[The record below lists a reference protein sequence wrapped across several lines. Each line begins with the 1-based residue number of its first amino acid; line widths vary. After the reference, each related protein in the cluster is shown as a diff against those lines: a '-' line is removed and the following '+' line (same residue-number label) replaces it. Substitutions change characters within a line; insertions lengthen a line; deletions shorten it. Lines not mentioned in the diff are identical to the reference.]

1 MKPTIHKAILVVVL
15 YFSVNQLFAEG
26 EPIGARAASMG
37 NASVSS
43 TDIWSIFNNP
53 AGMAKQSV
61 FSAGVNYENRY
72 LMKELGL
79 KSAALVLPSRF
90 GVLGL
95 SFNQFGYS
103 LYNENKIGLAYAR
116 SFGEILRIGVQL
128 DYLSTKIAEGY
139 EGANLFTFELGIQST
154 INDKISLGAYV
165 FNPIGFSA
173 SQYSDE
179 AAPIIARLGLTYNFT
194 SSFSGIAE
202 VEKNF
207 ETRASVRLGLEYLF
221 QEKFSVRTGIST
233 YPAQYTLGAG
243 MQFLH
248 FQFHIAGSMHQTL
261 GVSTQAGIIFQLK
274 KSRKDEK

>member
-1 MKPTIHKAILVVVL
+1 MKPILHKALFVIVL
-15 YFSVNQLFAEG
+15 LFSVNQLFAEG

-79 KSAALVLPSRF
+79 KSAALLVPSRF

-116 SFGEILRIGVQL
+116 SFGEIISPKPEDETILL
-128 DYLSTKIAEGY
+128 SATACLYLCS
-139 EGANLFTFELGIQST
+139 
-154 INDKISLGAYV
+154 
-165 FNPIGFSA
+165 
-173 SQYSDE
+173 
-179 AAPIIARLGLTYNFT
+179 R
-194 SSFSGIAE
+194 SS
-202 VEKNF
+202 
-207 ETRASVRLGLEYLF
+207 
-221 QEKFSVRTGIST
+221 
-233 YPAQYTLGAG
+233 
-243 MQFLH
+243 
-248 FQFHIAGSMHQTL
+248 
-261 GVSTQAGIIFQLK
+261 
-274 KSRKDEK
+274 KSFILPSKLMFIK

>member
-1 MKPTIHKAILVVVL
+1 MKPILHKAILVVVL

-53 AGMAKQSV
+53 AGIANQTAL
-61 FSAGVNYENRY
+61 SAGVNYENRY

-79 KSAALVLPSRF
+79 KSAALLVPSRF

-95 SFNQFGYS
+95 SFKQFGYS
-103 LYNENKIGLAYAR
+103 LYNENKVGLAYAR
-116 SFGEILRIGVQL
+116 SFGDILRIGVQL
-128 DYLSTKIAEGY
+128 DYLSTKIAETY
-139 EGANLFTFELGIQST
+139 DGAQLLTFEIGIQST
-154 INDKISLGAYV
+154 INDKISLGAYI
-165 FNPIGFSA
+165 FNPAGFSA
-173 SQYSDE
+173 TQYSDDP
-179 AAPIIARLGLTYNFT
+179 APIVARLGLTYNFT
-194 SSFSGIAE
+194 TSFSGIAE

-207 ETRASVRLGLEYLF
+207 ETRASVRLGLEYLI

-243 MQFLH
+243 MQLRH

-261 GVSTQAGIIFQLK
+261 GVSTQAGIIFQL
-274 KSRKDEK
+274 EKRQKNEK